1 MKELVLGLM
10 VTGAGVLLC
19 SGLGSFAWRRDGV
32 SAGDLWMA
40 GTKVAVCPERF
51 IRQERVLVVRVLN
64 YAGVGLWLAGVL
76 TMVAA
81 MLRPLGQ

>member
-1 MKELVLGLM
+1 MRGLVLGLM
-10 VTGAGVLLC
+10 LTGAALLLC

-32 SAGDLWMA
+32 SAGELWMA
-40 GTKVAVCPERF
+40 GSKVAVCPERF

-64 YAGVGLWLAGVL
+64 YGGVGLWLAGVL

-81 MLRPLGQ
+81 MLRPLWQ